1 MDGDDGGIMGGIDL
15 IDMIEGIDVIG
26 YLFRLFYGAGRGIEN

>member
-26 YLFRLFYGAGRGIEN
+26 YLFRFFCGAVEGS